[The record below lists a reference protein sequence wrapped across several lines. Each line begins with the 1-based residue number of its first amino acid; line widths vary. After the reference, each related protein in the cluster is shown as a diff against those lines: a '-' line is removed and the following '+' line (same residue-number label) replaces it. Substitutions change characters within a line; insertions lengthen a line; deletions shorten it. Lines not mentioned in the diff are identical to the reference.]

1 MTPFVRHR
9 GIAAPL
15 DRSNIDTDV
24 IIPKQY
30 LKSVKRTGFGPN
42 LFDSWRYLAPGD
54 LESDHS
60 RRPRN
65 PDFVLNQ
72 ARYREASILVTGA
85 NFGCGS
91 SREHAVWAF
100 LDAGF
105 RTVIAPSFA
114 DIFDTNAAKNG
125 LLTVQLPET
134 DVQTLLEEIEQAEG
148 YQLDVDLPEQ
158 TVTADSGTCW
168 SFDIDPQRKR
178 CLVEGLD
185 DIALTLRHADQIKE
199 FEAARRAQAPWLF
212 DRFGSP

>member
-1 MTPFVRHR
+1 MTPFGQHR
-9 GIAAPL
+9 GVVVPL

-42 LFDSWRYLAPGD
+42 LFDSWRYLAPGS

-60 RRPRN
+60 LRPRN

-72 ARYREASILVTGA
+72 SRYQDASILITGN

-105 RTVIAPSFA
+105 RAIIAPNFA

-125 LLTVQLPET
+125 LLTIQLPET
-134 DVQTLLEEIEQAEG
+134 TVQELIAETEKTVG
-148 YQLDVDLPEQ
+148 CQLAIDLPEQ
-158 TVTADSGTCW
+158 TVTADSGAAYT
-168 SFDIDPQRKR
+168 FDIDPQRKR
-178 CLVEGLD
+178 CLIEGLD
-185 DIALTLRHADQIKE
+185 DIALSLRHTDRIRE
-199 FEAARRAQAPWLF
+199 FEAARRAQVPWLF
-212 DRFGSP
+212 DRFSNP